1 MSSSVS
7 SSTAVTVS
15 TAVVFSGTLAVDE
28 LVNLGSAL
36 GSVAPV
42 EPVPS
47 VDQPLD
53 PSGFFARIWTS
64 YAVFALRLGIV
75 TSNALIVVFV
85 TSVQLPCGEFVRYR

>member
-1 MSSSVS
+1 MTVITSSV
-7 SSTAVTVS
+7 VG
-15 TAVVFSGTLAVDE
+15 VFSSTLAVVG

-36 GSVAPV
+36 ASVAPV

-64 YAVFALRLGIV
+64 YAVSALRPLIV
-75 TSNALIVVFV
+75 TSNALIVVLV
-85 TSVQLPCGEFVRYR
+85 TSVQFPSGESVRYR